1 MMIHV
6 SFTNGLCA
14 LASGPW
20 DRAPLYSIEPTC
32 MVIDKKCRI
41 CRDKCGIYRLPNRC
55 ATHRTTT
62 KAWQITLVCMKRPRR
77 DTNGEGEFKVNE
89 TSPPHKARAYWTDNG
104 FWCTPFTS
112 TPMPSRDECHCCL
125 LLMANHAIGSHA
137 ALPLRQGTPSVA
149 SRAPP

>member
-1 MMIHV
+1 
-6 SFTNGLCA
+6 
-14 LASGPW
+14 
-20 DRAPLYSIEPTC
+20 

-125 LLMANHAIGSHA
+125 LLMANHAIGGHLNRKHHLELCSDLEPEGA
-137 ALPLRQGTPSVA
+137 I
-149 SRAPP
+149 SRALTPAGLHDRIHIMGASSLVGFGERL